1 MSVRHM
7 EYEMHDPV
15 WTGTAYA
22 HEERNGDVVETSED
36 RFSSVA
42 DHYLLSASG
51 FPPDDVSDLELQ
63 VVDDE
68 LNLNR
73 ELLHSARRRLEQLD
87 DLDAI
92 PKAVVD
98 DELTNLLDEHFEN
111 GGYE

>member
-22 HEERNGDVVETSED
+22 HEANEQMSDASED
-36 RFSSVA
+36 RFSVVA
-42 DHYLLSASG
+42 DRYLLSASG
-51 FPPDDVSDLELQ
+51 FPPNDAADLELQ

-73 ELLHSARRRLEQLD
+73 ELLRSARRRLEQLD
-87 DLDAI
+87 DLDPT

-98 DELTNLLDEHFEN
+98 DELTNLLEEHFEDE
-111 GGYE
+111 GYE